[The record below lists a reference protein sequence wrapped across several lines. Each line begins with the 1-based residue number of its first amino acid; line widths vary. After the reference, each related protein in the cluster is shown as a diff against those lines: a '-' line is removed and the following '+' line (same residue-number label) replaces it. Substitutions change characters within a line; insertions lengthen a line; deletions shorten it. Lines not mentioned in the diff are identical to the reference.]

1 MKILVIGA
9 SGTIGSRIVNA
20 LSAAHEIIKANYQ
33 SGEVQIDISNIESIT
48 SAFEAIGKVDA
59 IICATG
65 NVAFNAFSELTRDE
79 WDMGINSRLMG
90 QVNLTQIG
98 SQYLNDGGSITLT
111 SGIIADYAIAYGTS
125 AATLNGAIEHFV
137 KAVAL
142 ELPRNIRINVV
153 SPTVVTESLSVYGDY
168 FPGFNSINA
177 EELAKYYV
185 RSVLGVETGQTLKAF
200 AGN

>member
-9 SGTIGSRIVNA
+9 SGTIGSRIA
-20 LSAAHEIIKANYQ
+20 DTLSTAHEVIKANYQ
-33 SGEVQIDISNIESIT
+33 SGDVQIDISKVDSIN
-48 SAFEAIGKVDA
+48 SALEAIGKVDA
-59 IICATG
+59 IVCATG
-65 NVAFNAFSELTRDE
+65 NVAFNAFSELSREE

-111 SGIIADYAIAYGTS
+111 SGIIADYPIAYGTS
-125 AATLNGAIEHFV
+125 AATLNGAIQHFV

-177 EELAKYYV
+177 EDLAKYYV
-185 RSVLGVETGQTLKAF
+185 RSVLGVETGQTFKAF
-200 AGN
+200 ADN

>member
-20 LSAAHEIIKANYQ
+20 LSATHEVVTANYQ
-33 SGEVQIDISNIESIT
+33 SGDVQIDISDIESIS
-48 SAFEAIGKVDA
+48 SAFNAIGKVDA
-59 IICATG
+59 IVCAAG
-65 NVAFNAFSELTRDE
+65 SVAFNGFSELSREE

-90 QVNLTQIG
+90 QVNLTKIG
-98 SQYLNDGGSITLT
+98 SHHLNDGGSITLT
-111 SGIIADYAIAYGTS
+111 SGIIADYPIAYGTS
-125 AATLNGAIEHFV
+125 AATLNGAIQHFV

-153 SPTVVTESLSVYGDY
+153 SPTVVTESLPVYGDY

-177 EELAKYYV
+177 EDLAKYYV
-185 RSVLGVETGQTLKAF
+185 RSVLGIETGQIFKAF